1 MFGSD
6 IDHIIK
12 IVLTTFI
19 FSALIMPLMKK
30 IAHHIGA
37 IDIPRNTEENRHIH
51 KKPIP
56 KLGGLG
62 IFLSFL
68 FGYML
73 FGQHSIKM
81 NAILIGSIVIVLT
94 GIIDDINDLKASK
107 QLLGQLIAAAI
118 IVFYGDIVL
127 THISAFGLVIN
138 FGIFSKLVTMLFIV
152 GCINIINFTDGLDG
166 LSGGVTSIFYLTTGI
181 ICFYQGRI
189 GSLEITL
196 TFIMLGATLGFL
208 VHNFYPA
215 KIFAG
220 CCSQFMGFIISV
232 ISLLGFKGTALTSLF
247 VPILI
252 LGLPIIDTLFAII
265 RRSLKGKPIFSAD
278 RQHFHHQL
286 LGMNFSQRTTVL
298 IIYGINILFAL
309 TSIFYVLRDP
319 QAARVIYIILTIILI
334 WFVCYT
340 SIITEKKPPTLTE
353 VKSKIKKS
361 KSKRKDEKRKESKK
375 IKS

>member
-1 MFGSD
+1 MFGND
-6 IDHIIK
+6 IDHILK
-12 IVLTTFI
+12 IVLVTFL
-19 FSALIMPLMKK
+19 FSVLIMPIMKK

-37 IDIPRNTEENRHIH
+37 IDIPRNTEQNRHIH

-73 FGQHSIKM
+73 FGQHSIQM
-81 NAILIGSIVIVLT
+81 NAVLIGSFIIVLL
-94 GIIDDINDLKASK
+94 GIIDDINDLRASV
-107 QLLGQLIAAAI
+107 QLIGQIIAASI
-118 IVFYGDIVL
+118 IVFYGGIVL
-127 THISAFGLVIN
+127 NEISAFGLVFH
-138 FGIFSKLVTMLFIV
+138 FGWLSQLVTILFIV

-189 GSLEITL
+189 GTLEITL

-208 VHNFYPA
+208 CHNFYPA

-220 CCSQFMGFIISV
+220 CCSQFMGFIIAV

-247 VPILI
+247 VPIII

-265 RRSLKGKPIFSAD
+265 RRTLKGKPIFSAD
-278 RQHFHHQL
+278 KQHIHHQL

-309 TSIFYVLRDP
+309 TSIFYVLKDAE
-319 QAARVIYIILTIILI
+319 AAKVIYIILLVILV

-340 SIITEKKPPTLTE
+340 SIITEKKPPTIKE
-353 VKSKIKKS
+353 VTKKLKIET
-361 KSKRKDEKRKESKK
+361 KRKK
-375 IKS
+375 